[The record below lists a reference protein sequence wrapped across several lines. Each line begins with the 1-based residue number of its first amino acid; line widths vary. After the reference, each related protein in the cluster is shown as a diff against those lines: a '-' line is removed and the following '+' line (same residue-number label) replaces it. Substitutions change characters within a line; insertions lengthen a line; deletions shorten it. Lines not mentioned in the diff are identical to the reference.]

1 MYFDSKRDGLI
12 VVISLSCDPHEKSLP
27 LGLQLSPE
35 GVDGVQDLEV
45 RLLLLGVLLVAE
57 LGKTVLDVMDL

>member
-27 LGLQLSPE
+27 LGLQLSPQR
-35 GVDGVQDLEV
+35 VYRVQDLEV
-45 RLLLLGVLLVAE
+45 RLLLLGVILVAE
-57 LGKTVLDVMDL
+57 LG